1 MLIVKLKPRKD
12 APVLGGHP
20 WIYSGAVEKVQGEP
34 EQERICRVID
44 ARGHFVCQGMY
55 NPLSQIAVRVLTL
68 GKEPIDRKLVEARI
82 KNAID
87 LRSRIIDKDTSCYRL
102 INSEGDLLPGLV
114 VDRYQDVLVLQVT
127 IPGMDDLKSMITDI
141 LHAHFPKQVI
151 FERSDSRMRSA
162 EGLRPFSGM
171 LIGEKE
177 SSDLQVL
184 EHSMP
189 FLVDIFTG
197 ERTGFYI
204 EHRDIRQ
211 KVMSHAGDMEV
222 LDLFCYSGAFS
233 VYALKGGARSVVS
246 VDSSSPAQ
254 SLLKKNME
262 LHKIKSFVWRHTK
275 DDVFRFLNDD
285 KSFYDLVI
293 CDPPVFNKE
302 YDEHMKVTG
311 LAMARLRPG
320 GLLFSLAQMT
330 SQFSQIDLLKVIA
343 RAARDLSRTA
353 RIIEPLAQSPDF
365 PFLPSHPQGAHLT
378 GFVVHVS

>member
-1 MLIVKLKPRKD
+1 MLIVKLKPKKE

-34 EQERICRVID
+34 EQERICRVLD
-44 ARGHFVCQGMY
+44 ARGHFICQGLY

-68 GKEPIDRKLVEARI
+68 GKEPIDRKFIEARI

-87 LRSRIIDKDTSCYRL
+87 LRNRIIDKETTCYRL

-114 VDRYQDVLVLQVT
+114 VDRYQDVLVLQIT
-127 IPGMDDLKSMITDI
+127 IPGIDDLKSIITDV
-141 LHAHFPKQVI
+141 LHGHFPNHVI
-151 FERSDSRMRSA
+151 FERSDSRMRNV

-171 LIGEKE
+171 LEGQKE
-177 SSDLQVL
+177 SSDLQVFEKGL
-184 EHSMP
+184 P
-189 FLVDIFTG
+189 FIVDIFTG
-197 ERTGFYI
+197 DRTGFYL

-211 KVMSHAGDMEV
+211 KVMAYADSMDV

-262 LHKIKSFVWRHTK
+262 LHKIKSFVWRNNK

-285 KSFYDLVI
+285 KSAYDLVI

-311 LAMARLRPG
+311 LAMARLKPG
-320 GLLFSLAQMT
+320 GLLFSLAQLT
-330 SQFSQIDLLKVIA
+330 SQYTTIDQLKVIA
-343 RAARDLSRTA
+343 RAAKDLSRTA
-353 RIIEPLAQSPDF
+353 RIIEPLAQSADF
-365 PFLPSHPQGAHLT
+365 PFLPSHPQGMHMT

>member
-1 MLIVKLKPRKD
+1 MLIVKLKPKKD
-12 APVLGGHP
+12 SPVLGGHP

-34 EQERICRVID
+34 EKERICRVID
-44 ARGHFVCQGMY
+44 ARGHFVCQGLY

-68 GKEPIDRKLVEARI
+68 GKEPVDRKFIEARI
-82 KNAID
+82 RNAIE
-87 LRSRIIDKDTSCYRL
+87 LRNRVMDKDTNCYRL

-114 VDRYQDVLVLQVT
+114 VDRYQNVLVLQIT
-127 IPGMDDLKSMITDI
+127 IPGMDDLKPMVTEI
-141 LHAHFPKQVI
+141 LHELFPEQVI
-151 FERSDSRMRSA
+151 FERSDSRMRSV
-162 EGLRPFSGM
+162 EGFRPFTGM
-171 LIGEKE
+171 LIGKIEN
-177 SSDLQVL
+177 SDFQVI
-184 EHSMP
+184 EHGMP

-197 ERTGFYI
+197 DRTGFYI
-204 EHRDIRQ
+204 EHRDIR
-211 KVMSHAGDMEV
+211 KKIMSCAGGMEV

-262 LHKIKSFVWRHTK
+262 LHKIKSFVWRHSK
-275 DDVFRFLNDD
+275 DDIFRFLNDD
-285 KSFYDLVI
+285 KSLYDLVI

-330 SQFSQIDLLKVIA
+330 SQFSQIDLMKVIA
-343 RAARDLSRTA
+343 RAAKDLSRTA
-353 RIIEPLAQSPDF
+353 RIIETLGQSPDF
-365 PFLPSHPQGAHLT
+365 PFLPSHPQGVHMT
-378 GFVVHVS
+378 GFVVYVS